1 METGPWQ
8 TIHTASGVCSPT
20 ALQPEALR
28 FGIKIQRRVPPAAC
42 HFVPRSELSI
52 FVNSTNAHLADLVPG
67 TMFALRGRE
76 LQGEQE
82 RRERSTEGREEE
94 KKGRET
100 T

>member
-1 METGPWQ
+1 M
-8 TIHTASGVCSPT
+8 
-20 ALQPEALR
+20 
-28 FGIKIQRRVPPAAC
+28 
-42 HFVPRSELSI
+42 
-52 FVNSTNAHLADLVPG
+52 NSTNAHLADLVPG